1 MGAIVKL
8 LDHGILEI
16 PEFNSYM
23 SIELTENVHI
33 HYRGLR
39 LEFTPEEFLFIRD
52 LIGGLTDAEIETIKT
67 RKYGYDE
74 RVIHLRVTN
83 KLPENNWWKKQFQIE
98 KNRDGGVHLHIANLR
113 VSLSWKDYKRMFDR
127 K

>member
-1 MGAIVKL
+1 MGAIIKL
-8 LDHGILEI
+8 LNKGKVESPAFD
-16 PEFNSYM
+16 NYM
-23 SIELTENVHI
+23 SIELTENIHI

-52 LIGGLTDAEIETIKT
+52 LIGGLTGKEIEAIKN

-83 KLPENNWWKKQFQIE
+83 NLPKNNWWKNQFQIE
-98 KNRDGGVHLHIANLR
+98 KCRDGTVHLHIANLR